1 MSKEEKSEEIL
12 EKEDE
17 AVLDKESE
25 TISVSDLM
33 QENLDKASK
42 DASEFKD
49 KYFRALAEM
58 ENTRKRLQHEKE
70 EMISYAID
78 NMLGEFLA
86 PLDNLENA
94 LKFTD
99 NLSDELKNWAQG
111 FKMIAQQFTQVL
123 ENHGI
128 VPYESVGKIFD
139 PHFHEAV
146 ETEVSDKHPKGTVLA
161 EVQKGYRHGERIL
174 RVAKVKVSEISED
187 KQANSEE
194 A

>member
-1 MSKEEKSEEIL
+1 MTKEKNKEENVESEVASEEEI
-12 EKEDE
+12 
-17 AVLDKESE
+17 VS
-25 TISVSDLM
+25 ISDLM

-58 ENTRKRLQHEKE
+58 ENTRKRLQQEKE

-78 NMLGEFLA
+78 NMLSEFLT

-94 LKFTD
+94 LKYTD
-99 NLSDELKNWAQG
+99 NLSDEMKNWAQG

-128 VPYESVGKIFD
+128 VPFESVGKIFD

-146 ETEVSDKHPKGTVLA
+146 ETEVSDTHAEGTIIA

-174 RVAKVKVSEISED
+174 RVAKVKVTTTGEGS
-187 KQANSEE
+187 QANREE
-194 A
+194 K